1 MKTMDEAFGSSYYEL
16 ENTEPK
22 AVDDQVT
29 VKATPEVERVDPEEL
44 ENAYL
49 KDPITFNSINKATQ
63 AIMAAG
69 YSFKC
74 KDPAAKSYFDR
85 FVENIGKIGE
95 DITFDEFLYSVF
107 QYQMIYGNA
116 FAEIVWNKNM
126 SKIVDLVILDPKR
139 IDYAKDSQGRIVL
152 DNYGKTVGYTQIVP
166 FGVEVENKGDKIPAK
181 YQDIVKL
188 NNNQIFLSPKRIC
201 HFKLYTYGDRFYGIG
216 LIEPAYKSIVR
227 KMNIEVAQTNS
238 IDARGTFPLIDY
250 IGDSMHE
257 PTAQMIDNALIKL
270 KDFRHNRY
278 FAFPYWHKVEPLE
291 IKGSDIVEN
300 TLRYLRE
307 NQSASLGIP
316 LAFGIG
322 SGEATNRATL
332 TNQQQFMEFTLN
344 DIVNKTIST
353 IEKYIFSA
361 ICKTEGLSEYP
372 KIVWGNIKA
381 EEINDKSKRLVSYV
395 EKGIL
400 PAEKVTP
407 YAIGSEDLN

>member
-1 MKTMDEAFGSSYYEL
+1 MKTVDEVFGKSYYEL

-22 AVDDQVT
+22 AVEEQVT
-29 VKATPEVERVDPEEL
+29 IKATPEVERVEPEEL

-74 KDPAAKSYFDR
+74 KDQDAKEYFDK
-85 FVENIGKIGE
+85 FTEDIGKVGE
-95 DITFDEFLYSVF
+95 DITFDEFLYSIF
-107 QYQMIYGNA
+107 QYQMIYGNSY
-116 FAEIVWNKNM
+116 AEIVWNKSM
-126 SKIVDLVILDPKR
+126 TRIVDLVILDPKR
-139 IDYAKDSQGRIVL
+139 IDYAKDGQGRIVL
-152 DNYGKTVGYTQIVP
+152 DKYGKPIGYTQTVP
-166 FGVEVENKGDKIPAK
+166 YGVSVEGKGDKIPGEYIDTIK
-181 YQDIVKL
+181 ID
-188 NNNQIFLSPKRIC
+188 NNQIFLSPRRIC

-216 LIEPAYKSIVR
+216 LIEPAYKTIVR

-250 IGDSMHE
+250 IGDPMHD
-257 PTAQMIDNALIKL
+257 PTPQMIDNALVKL

-278 FAFPYWHKVEPLE
+278 FAFPYWHRVEPLE

-307 NQSASLGIP
+307 NQSSSLGIP
-316 LAFGIG
+316 LAFAIG

-332 TNQQQFMEFTLN
+332 SNQQQFMEFTLN
-344 DIVNKTIST
+344 DIVSKTIST
-353 IEKYIFSA
+353 IEKYIFSV

-381 EEINDKSKRLVSYV
+381 EEINDKAKRLVSYV
-395 EKGIL
+395 EKGII
-400 PAEKVTP
+400 PAERVSD
-407 YAIGSEDLN
+407 YALGSEDLN